1 MFICNSVTLFIL
13 NRWKKK
19 VILVMQKESYQN
31 TVSKDS
37 TKSVFMKSH
46 KIESNYFSTYQCSHW
61 FLLVYTF
68 KIIFSVKCCISQR
81 LLSAISSSYQLC
93 IAEFWLLLWGVLF
106 FVFLLFSR
114 LFHSLYNCIWK
125 IYWNVFF
132 LSIQIK
138 YHIYWKND
146 MFFSLAAESFQG
158 KKYHCSLWYDSDFLC
173 FKNINAELGC

>member
-1 MFICNSVTLFIL
+1 
-13 NRWKKK
+13 
-19 VILVMQKESYQN
+19 MQKESYQN